1 MIDPSE
7 SARVGAPGPP
17 DDMTP
22 ARLPVPAG
30 LGRLLVLAVVFV
42 CAACGLVY
50 ELELVALATYLV
62 GDSVTQ
68 ASVVLSVMVFA
79 MGVGALLAK
88 RLRCRAAVG
97 FGAVEAGL
105 ALVGGTSAM
114 ALYACFAWF
123 GQSRSALVGFSLA
136 IGILIGA
143 EVPLLMTLIQ
153 RVRRQDAG
161 GAVADLFAADYVGAL
176 VGGLAFPFLLLP
188 GFGQLTGALLTGAVN
203 AVAGAVLVLWLF
215 RRDLSARARW
225 ALFGANA
232 VVLALLAAGVV
243 LATPFERAARL
254 AVYGSS
260 ARVAVQTGV
269 QEVVMTG
276 GTGAGA
282 GAGHGR
288 KGSGGPLALYLDGRL
303 RVSAEN
309 EFRYHEALVH
319 PAMAGGPHG
328 RVLVLGGGD
337 GLAVREILRYRTV
350 RSVTVVELD
359 PGVLRLAR
367 TDPGLTRLN
376 RHSLA
381 DPRVRTVTADAFDW
395 LRQQGVRG
403 PGRRAAPYDVIVS
416 DLPDP
421 GITACTKLYSQE
433 FYGWR
438 RSCWPTTGGWW
449 CTPGR
454 RSSARGCIGRWS
466 RRSGRWAWRR
476 CRTGC
481 PAGPRPSPAA
491 RTARRAPCRP
501 RAIPQLTPGGPPG
514 PGRRSAVRDPVLGL
528 RTGRAAPSGVRPG
541 PRRSAAGRS
550 QRRGTVGRPA
560 CGDPRAEG
568 RAAGVDADAS
578 AVSGLSGP
586 GAGRCRGGGRPLRT
600 TGGAGGGQRRGGSGP
615 VVPARWQKVPRGR
628 ARVPGRWVGS
638 HVMEHEVYVPFPVGT
653 VRQALTEPERVARCV
668 PGVQLD
674 ADAAPGCPEGG
685 CDCVSEAPPSPIAAR

>member
-7 SARVGAPGPP
+7 PAPTGVVGPP
-17 DDMTP
+17 EDLEP
-22 ARLPVPAG
+22 ARLPVRAG
-30 LGRLLVLAVVFV
+30 LGRLLVLGVVFV

-105 ALVGGTSAM
+105 ALVGGASAM

-123 GQSRSALVGFSLA
+123 GQTRSALVGFSLA

-188 GFGQLTGALLTGAVN
+188 SFGQLTGALLTGVVN

-215 RRDLSARARW
+215 RRDLTSRARW
-225 ALFGANA
+225 ALLGVNA
-232 VVLALLAAGVV
+232 LVLALLAAGMV
-243 LATPFERAARL
+243 LATPFERAARQ

-260 ARVAVQTGV
+260 ARVAVQTGI

-276 GTGAGA
+276 GTGEGA
-282 GAGHGR
+282 GAGRGR
-288 KGSGGPLALYLDGRL
+288 KGFGGPLALYLDGRL
-303 RVSAEN
+303 RVSSET

-319 PAMAGGPHG
+319 PAMAGGPHR

-337 GLAVREILRYRTV
+337 GLAVREILRYRAV

-367 TDPGLTRLN
+367 TDPGLSRLN
-376 RHSLA
+376 RHSLS
-381 DPRVRTVTADAFDW
+381 DPRVRVVTEDAFEW
-395 LRQQGVRG
+395 LRQQGTSA
-403 PGRRAAPYDVIVS
+403 RRPAPYDVIVS

-421 GITACTKLYSQE
+421 GIAASTKLYSQE
-433 FYGWR
+433 FYGLAAR
-438 RSCWPTTGGWW
+438 VLAGD
-449 CTPGR
+449 GR
-454 RSSARGCIGRWS
+454 LVVH
-466 RRSGRWAWRR
+466 
-476 CRTGC
+476 
-481 PAGPRPSPAA
+481 AGPPVERA
-491 RTARRAPCRP
+491 RLYWT
-501 RAIPQLTPGGPPG
+501 
-514 PGRRSAVRDPVLGL
+514 
-528 RTGRAAPSGVRPG
+528 
-541 PRRSAAGRS
+541 
-550 QRRGTVGRPA
+550 
-560 CGDPRAEG
+560 
-568 RAAGVDADAS
+568 VDATLRS
-578 AVSGLSGP
+578 VGL
-586 GAGRCRGGGRPLRT
+586 AT
-600 TGGAGGGQRRGGSGP
+600 
-615 VVPARWQKVPRGR
+615 VPY
-628 ARVPGRWVGS
+628 RVPGRPASFYGGPDRASRPLPLVDA
-638 HVMEHEVYVPFPVGT
+638 EVP
-653 VRQALTEPERVARCV
+653 A
-668 PGVQLD
+668 
-674 ADAAPGCPEGG
+674 AAPSAGRGRYWGFLLAGRHRPRFGLAP
-685 CDCVSEAPPSPIAAR
+685 DAPPLAGLGREELEAGRRGAARDRIWGLPASTLIHPRYRG

>member
-1 MIDPSE
+1 MSDPPE
-7 SARVGAPGPP
+7 PVLPGAPGVPEA
-17 DDMTP
+17 MTP

-30 LGRLLVLAVVFV
+30 PGRLLVLAVVFV

-97 FGAVEAGL
+97 FGAIEAGL
-105 ALVGGTSAM
+105 ALVGGCSAM

-188 GFGQLTGALLTGAVN
+188 SFGQLTGALLTGGVN
-203 AVAGAVLVLWLF
+203 AVAGGVLVLWLF
-215 RRDLSARARW
+215 RRDLSGRARW
-225 ALFGANA
+225 ALSAANA
-232 VVLALLAAGVV
+232 LVLALLAAGMV
-243 LATPFERAARL
+243 LAAPFERAARQ

-260 ARVAVQTGV
+260 ARVAVQTGI

-282 GAGHGR
+282 GAGRGR

-319 PAMAGGPHG
+319 PAMAGGPHR

-337 GLAVREILRYRTV
+337 GLAVREILHHRSV

-367 TDPGLTRLN
+367 TDPGLSRLN
-376 RHSLA
+376 HRSLG
-381 DPRVRTVTADAFDW
+381 DPRVHVVTADAFDW
-395 LRQQGVRG
+395 LRQQGLR
-403 PGRRAAPYDVIVS
+403 GRRPAPYDVIVS

-421 GITACTKLYSQE
+421 GIAACTKLYSQE
-433 FYGWR
+433 FYGLAARLLAPDGRLVVHAGPPAERARLYWTVESTL
-438 RSCWPTTGGWW
+438 RSVGLATVPY
-449 CTPGR
+449 R
-454 RSSARGCIGRWS
+454 L
-466 RRSGRWAWRR
+466 SGR
-476 CRTGC
+476 
-481 PAGPRPSPAA
+481 PAGFSGGPDRTVDAAPPVDAEVPAA
-491 RTARRAPCRP
+491 RP
-501 RAIPQLTPGGPPG
+501 
-514 PGRRSAVRDPVLGL
+514 
-528 RTGRAAPSGVRPG
+528 
-541 PRRSAAGRS
+541 AAGRDRYWGFVLAARHPPRFGLAPDAPPPAGLS
-550 QRRGTVGRPA
+550 REELQAGRRGEARDRMPGLPA
-560 CGDPRAEG
+560 STLMHPR
-568 RAAGVDADAS
+568 
-578 AVSGLSGP
+578 
-586 GAGRCRGGGRPLRT
+586 
-600 TGGAGGGQRRGGSGP
+600 
-615 VVPARWQKVPRGR
+615 
-628 ARVPGRWVGS
+628 
-638 HVMEHEVYVPFPVGT
+638 Y
-653 VRQALTEPERVARCV
+653 
-668 PGVQLD
+668 LD
-674 ADAAPGCPEGG
+674 
-685 CDCVSEAPPSPIAAR
+685 

>member
-7 SARVGAPGPP
+7 PAPTGVVGPP
-17 DDMTP
+17 EDLTP

-30 LGRLLVLAVVFV
+30 LGRLLVLGVVFV

-105 ALVGGTSAM
+105 ALVGGASAM

-153 RVRRQDAG
+153 RVRRQDAS

-188 GFGQLTGALLTGAVN
+188 SFGQLTGALLTGGVN
-203 AVAGAVLVLWLF
+203 AVAGGVLVLWLF
-215 RRDLSARARW
+215 RRDLTVRARW
-225 ALFGANA
+225 ALLGVNA
-232 VVLALLAAGVV
+232 LVLALLAMGVV
-243 LATPFERAARL
+243 LATPFERAARQ

-260 ARVAVQTGV
+260 ARVAVQTGI

-276 GTGAGA
+276 GTGDGA
-282 GAGHGR
+282 GAGRGR

-303 RVSAEN
+303 RVSAET

-319 PAMAGGPHG
+319 PAMAGGPHR

-337 GLAVREILRYRTV
+337 GLAVREILRYRSV

-367 TDPGLTRLN
+367 TDPGLSRLN

-381 DPRVRTVTADAFDW
+381 DPRVRVVTEDAFDW
-395 LRQQGVRG
+395 LRQQGM
-403 PGRRAAPYDVIVS
+403 RRRRQTPYDVIVS

-421 GITACTKLYSQE
+421 GIAASTKLYSQE
-433 FYGWR
+433 FYGLAAR
-438 RSCWPTTGGWW
+438 VLAGD
-449 CTPGR
+449 GR
-454 RSSARGCIGRWS
+454 LVVH
-466 RRSGRWAWRR
+466 
-476 CRTGC
+476 
-481 PAGPRPSPAA
+481 AGPPVERA
-491 RTARRAPCRP
+491 RLYWTVEAT
-501 RAIPQLTPGGPPG
+501 I
-514 PGRRSAVRDPVLGL
+514 RSVGL
-528 RTGRAAPSGVRPG
+528 A
-541 PRRSAAGRS
+541 
-550 QRRGTVGRPA
+550 TVPY
-560 CGDPRAEG
+560 
-568 RAAGVDADAS
+568 
-578 AVSGLSGP
+578 
-586 GAGRCRGGGRPLRT
+586 
-600 TGGAGGGQRRGGSGP
+600 
-615 VVPARWQKVPRGR
+615 
-628 ARVPGRWVGS
+628 RVPGRPASFYGGPDRTS
-638 HVMEHEVYVPFPVGT
+638 HPLPLVDAEVPAAAPSAGRGRYWGFLLASRHRPRFGLAPDAPPLAGLG
-653 VRQALTEPERVARCV
+653 REE
-668 PGVQLD
+668 LD
-674 ADAAPGCPEGG
+674 AGRRGAVRDRIPGLPASTLIHPRYLG
-685 CDCVSEAPPSPIAAR
+685 